1 MIMMSSTTVLT
12 VPVCSGIQS
21 EVRKLA
27 RCKIGGGGR
36 GGGGMWGI
44 EKKPYKIIFRNFKL
58 NCLKAFQPQVVIAFY
73 FQVTSD

>member
-12 VPVCSGIQS
+12 PPVCSGIQS

-27 RCKIGGGGR
+27 RCKIGGG
-36 GGGGMWGI
+36 MWGT
-44 EKKPYKIIFRNFKL
+44 EKKRYEIIFRNFKL
-58 NCLKAFQPQVVIAFY
+58 NCLKAFQPQVVTAFY